1 MELIAQLVDIFLHLD
16 RYLGTFL
23 HDYGLWVYA
32 LLFVIIFAETGFVV
46 TPFLPGDSLLF
57 VAGTLAA
64 AGGGLD
70 VQWLIPLLIAA
81 SFGGDNT
88 NYWIGHHLGPRVFR
102 RNGSRLLN
110 HEYLDR
116 THAFYDRHG
125 GKTILL
131 ARFLPILRTFAPFVA
146 GVGHMPYSRF
156 LAFSLAGSVSWIMLF
171 VLAGYFF
178 GHLPVVR
185 QNLTLMMLGIIVISI
200 LPGAIAWLRH
210 RRGR

>member
-23 HDYGLWVYA
+23 NDYGLWVYA

-64 AGGGLD
+64 GSGLD

-102 RNGSRLLN
+102 HTDSRLLN
-110 HEYLDR
+110 REYLDR
-116 THAFYDRHG
+116 TRDFYNRHG

-156 LAFSLAGSVSWIMLF
+156 LAFSFAGSVLWIGLF

-185 QNLTLMMLGIIVISI
+185 KNLTLVMLVIIIISI

-210 RRGR
+210 RFSR

>member
-1 MELIAQLVDIFLHLD
+1 MEVIAQLVDVFLHLD
-16 RYLGTFL
+16 RYLGVFL

-32 LLFVIIFAETGFVV
+32 LLFVIIFAETGFVI

-64 AGGGLD
+64 GSGLE

-81 SFGGDNT
+81 SFGGDNA

-102 RNGSRLLN
+102 RNGSRLLS
-110 HEYLDR
+110 HEHLDR
-116 THAFYDRHG
+116 THAFYEHHG

-146 GVGHMPYSRF
+146 GIGHMPYARF
-156 LAFSLAGSVSWIMLF
+156 LTFSLTGSVLWITLF

-178 GHLPVVR
+178 GHLPFVR
-185 QNLTLMMLGIIVISI
+185 QNLTLMMLGIIVVTL
-200 LPGAIAWLRH
+200 LPGGIAWLRH
-210 RRGR
+210 RLGQ

>member
-1 MELIAQLVDIFLHLD
+1 MEVIAQLVDVFLHLD
-16 RYLGTFL
+16 RYLGVFL

-32 LLFVIIFAETGFVV
+32 LLFVIIFAETGFVI

-64 AGGGLD
+64 GSGLE

-81 SFGGDNT
+81 SFGGDNA

-110 HEYLDR
+110 HEHLDR
-116 THAFYDRHG
+116 THAFYERHG

-146 GVGHMPYSRF
+146 GIGHMPYARF
-156 LAFSLAGSVSWIMLF
+156 LAFSLTGSVLWITLF

-178 GHLPVVR
+178 GHLPFVR
-185 QNLTLMMLGIIVISI
+185 QNLTLMMLGIIVVTL
-200 LPGAIAWLRH
+200 LPGGIAWLRH
-210 RRGR
+210 RFGH

>member
-1 MELIAQLVDIFLHLD
+1 MDVIAQLIDIFLHLD

-23 HDYGLWVYA
+23 YEYGLWVYA
-32 LLFVIIFAETGFVV
+32 LLFAIIFAETGFVI

-64 AGGGLD
+64 GGGLE
-70 VQWLIPLLIAA
+70 VRWLIPLLVAA

-110 HEYLDR
+110 HEHLDR
-116 THAFYDRHG
+116 TRAFYEHHG

-131 ARFLPILRTFAPFVA
+131 ARFLPILRTFSPFVA
-146 GVGHMPYSRF
+146 GISRMPYSRF
-156 LAFSLAGSVSWIMLF
+156 LAFSLTGSMSWITLF

-178 GHLPVVR
+178 GNLPVVR
-185 QNLTLMMLGIIVISI
+185 QNLTLMMAGIIVVTL
-200 LPGAIAWLRH
+200 LPSSIAWLRH
-210 RRGR
+210 RLAR

>member
-1 MELIAQLVDIFLHLD
+1 MEVIAQLVDLFLHLD
-16 RYLGTFL
+16 RYLGVFL

-32 LLFVIIFAETGFVV
+32 LLFVIIFAETGFVI

-64 AGGGLD
+64 GGGLE

-110 HEYLDR
+110 HEHLDR
-116 THAFYDRHG
+116 THVFYERHG

-146 GVGHMPYSRF
+146 GIGHMPYARF
-156 LAFSLAGSVSWIMLF
+156 LAFSLTGSVLWITLF

-178 GHLPVVR
+178 GNLPFVR
-185 QNLTLMMLGIIVISI
+185 QNLTLMMLGIIVVTL
-200 LPGAIAWLRH
+200 LPGTIAWMRH
-210 RRGR
+210 RVG